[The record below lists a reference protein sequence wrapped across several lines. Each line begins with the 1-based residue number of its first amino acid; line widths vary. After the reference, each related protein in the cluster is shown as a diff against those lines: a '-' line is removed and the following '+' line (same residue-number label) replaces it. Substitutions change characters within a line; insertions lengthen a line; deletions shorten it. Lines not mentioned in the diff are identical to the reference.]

1 MLYQRVETED
11 WNRYLGRQFSRE
23 ALDFLKDH
31 YEDLGEKSD
40 LEWDPIAIAIA
51 IAGDWREYKA
61 KELASNFSMYINK
74 KKMRDNFAEAI
85 DDLAQ
90 MLGKQTYV
98 VGFDNSF
105 LVKNF
110 IMKKKLFGVF

>member
-40 LEWDPIAIAIA
+40 LEWDPIA